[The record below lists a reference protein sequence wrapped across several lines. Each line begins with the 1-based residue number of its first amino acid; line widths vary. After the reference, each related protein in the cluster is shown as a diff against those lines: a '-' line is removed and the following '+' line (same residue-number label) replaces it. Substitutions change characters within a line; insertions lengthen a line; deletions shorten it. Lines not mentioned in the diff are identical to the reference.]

1 MIKKKI
7 QTKVLV
13 ERLLKKISTL
23 YKQLAWDSNKYKH
36 FSFQYE
42 KLIY

>member
-13 ERLLKKISTL
+13 ERLLKKISSL
-23 YKQLAWDSNKYKH
+23 YKQLAWDGSKCKH
-36 FSFQYE
+36 FSFQ
-42 KLIY
+42 